1 MTPISKRVEPIN
13 TLRSGE
19 ELTVEVKAGQGE
31 YFDYK
36 IETRFFDLDTS
47 FLFLECSSK
56 KETQVYVSTKH
67 LYPYEL
73 EHKWAFGDL
82 SPDFVE
88 KLKSNASMRDILTE
102 ATPFDITGDGEIK
115 YQRHFPRPELFKP
128 ELAHIE
134 NADKISELMSYGAA
148 SVSDSGIRVIL
159 ESECWRFISSV
170 FHMSVFN
177 TSPED
182 RVYRVKVTEL
192 KDCECLPPELQQR
205 YSAFSELFS
214 RDDA

>member
-1 MTPISKRVEPIN
+1 M
-13 TLRSGE
+13 
-19 ELTVEVKAGQGE
+19 EVKSGQGE
-31 YFDYK
+31 NFDYK
-36 IETRFFDLDTS
+36 IETRFFDMDTS
-47 FLFLECSSK
+47 FLFMECSSK
-56 KETQVYVSTKH
+56 KETQVYVSARH

-82 SPDFVE
+82 SPEFVE

-102 ATPFDITGDGEIK
+102 ASPFEITPEGQIN
-115 YQRHFPRPELFKP
+115 YLRHFPRTELFKP

-134 NADKISELMSYGAA
+134 NADKISELTTLGAA

-177 TSPED
+177 TSAED
-182 RVYRVKVTEL
+182 RLYTVKVTEL
-192 KDCECLPPELQQR
+192 KDHEMLPPAL
-205 YSAFSELFS
+205 
-214 RDDA
+214 